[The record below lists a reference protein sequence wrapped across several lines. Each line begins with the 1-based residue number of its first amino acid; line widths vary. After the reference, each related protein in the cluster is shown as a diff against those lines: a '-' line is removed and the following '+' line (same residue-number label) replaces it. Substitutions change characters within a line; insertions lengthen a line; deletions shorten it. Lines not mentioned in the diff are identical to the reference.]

1 MRRIPCV
8 SDSRTLK
15 FLINPSARRIFATST
30 FNLDVGMSTLSWTAW
45 LAFLILVSMSAI
57 VSVIMAGWLH
67 ALRFAFGTRG
77 SRTFGMS
84 TLEAA
89 ALLPTRLDHTRD
101 LSPEGQ
107 VPEADTTHH

>member
-8 SDSRTLK
+8 SDSRILN

-45 LAFLILVSMSAI
+45 LAFLILVSISAI
-57 VSVIMAGWLH
+57 GSVIMADWLH

-77 SRTFGMS
+77 SRTFGAS
-84 TLEAA
+84 TLEPA
-89 ALLPTRLDHTRD
+89 ALLPTRPDHTTH
-101 LSPEGQ
+101 LSPAAQ
-107 VPEADTTHH
+107 